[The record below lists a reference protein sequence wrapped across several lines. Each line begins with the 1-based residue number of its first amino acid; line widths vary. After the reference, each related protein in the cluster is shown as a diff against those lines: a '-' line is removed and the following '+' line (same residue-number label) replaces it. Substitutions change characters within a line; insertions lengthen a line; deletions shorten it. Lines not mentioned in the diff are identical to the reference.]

1 MRHVFTVFL
10 CTLGSVGC
18 GSSVT
23 VHQDRGPSET
33 EPAPVPEPDPT
44 AACPS
49 DPGPP
54 PPDAVACVGQVPEG
68 TVDEDGAEAIFA
80 RAVHEADHILFALED
95 IDGSFDDTTD
105 DGFMVGALVRPPA
118 GSPCAVV
125 RFVCWTGGH
134 GGFGPTGLHGQ
145 ATLVF
150 EDGGVEMAGRLGLV
164 ESGALQGAPYADV
177 QATIDGV
184 DVAGTVDDFEL

>member
-80 RAVHEADHILFALED
+80 RAVHEADHGAR
-95 IDGSFDDTTD
+95 GSRGRTD
-105 DGFMVGALVRPPA
+105 ELADHESIVGRVVERP
-118 GSPCAVV
+118 VD
-125 RFVCWTGGH
+125 
-134 GGFGPTGLHGQ
+134 
-145 ATLVF
+145 VF
-150 EDGGVEMAGRLGLV
+150 ERE
-164 ESGALQGAPYADV
+164 QDV
-177 QATIDGV
+177 V
-184 DVAGTVDDFEL
+184 